1 MRRTRTAETSAGRT
15 GTDRAV
21 SDVLA
26 FVLVFAIVI
35 GSVMLLSMTGF
46 QAMTDYSDGEQLRNS
61 ERAMEALTENFNDVL
76 RYDGIDKRRGELSLR
91 EGTFVADPDG
101 TTLEIELD
109 TGAGTAPADA
119 SPVTL
124 GEFAYTTGSDR
135 IVYEGGGV
143 VRSAENGGSV
153 VLKRPQLACDEGN
166 ESVLITVPSV
176 QANNGSIQSS
186 GTLEVMMNETDRK
199 TQIESG
205 VDEVTV
211 TADTNYGNAWNA
223 TFERSGWERD
233 TAGATPKATCG
244 ESTGSDLRV
253 VITVV
258 ETNVRY

>member
-1 MRRTRTAETSAGRT
+1 MRRNRNGEPSAGRA
-15 GTDRAV
+15 GPDRAV

-26 FVLVFAIVI
+26 FILVFATII

-91 EGTFVADPDG
+91 EGTFAAGSDG
-101 TTLEIELD
+101 TVLEIELD
-109 TGAGTAPADA
+109 TGAGTASADA

-135 IVYEGGGV
+135 IIYEGGGV

-166 ESVLITVPSV
+166 ESVLITIPSV
-176 QANNGSIQSS
+176 QATNGSIQSS
-186 GTLEVMMNETDRK
+186 GTLEVTMNETERK

-211 TADTNYGNAWNA
+211 TANTDYDNAWNA
-223 TFERSGWERD
+223 TLERSGWERD
-233 TAGATPKATCG
+233 TASPTPKATCG
-244 ESTGSDLRV
+244 ESTGSDLQV

-258 ETNVRY
+258 ETHVKY

>member
-1 MRRTRTAETSAGRT
+1 
-15 GTDRAV
+15 
-21 SDVLA
+21 
-26 FVLVFAIVI
+26 
-35 GSVMLLSMTGF
+35 MTGF

-91 EGTFVADPDG
+91 EGTFSSDSDG
-101 TTLEIELD
+101 TELD
-109 TGAGTAPADA
+109 ISVGTDSADA

-143 VRSAENGGSV
+143 VRSAENGGGV

-166 ESVLITVPSV
+166 ESVLITLPSV

-186 GTLEVMMNETDRK
+186 GTLEVTMNETDRK

-211 TADTNYGNAWNA
+211 TADTDYDTAWNA

-233 TAGATPKATCG
+233 TASPTPKATCG

-258 ETNVRY
+258 DANVKY